1 MNYHT
6 WTYIHH
12 KHPIAGIALTPLAPL
27 ITAVAANVCIEGTP
41 GAGGTLLGAAL
52 LNASNGTG
60 DVHSNT
66 CKVWGLKPTSFW

>member
-1 MNYHT
+1 MD
-6 WTYIHH
+6 IHDH
-12 KHPIAGIALTPLAPL
+12 KHPIAVIVLTIALTPLAPL

-41 GAGGTLLGAAL
+41 GAGGNLLGAAL